1 MLWRKIWRD
10 LWENKTAY
18 LACLIVIVIGLMVFT
33 SMSMV
38 YKDLMAAKESF
49 YREAR
54 FADGFAQVRGI
65 PAQELARLANI
76 EGIESLEGRM
86 VFDVRVLMPEKE
98 EGVHLRLVS
107 LHPGQTNPINEA
119 VLLEGAQF
127 SGRTKEV
134 WLSPS
139 FFAAHHLSLGD
150 SLTVIAAGK
159 RAELKVVGTAQSP
172 EFVYALQDVARSFYP
187 DPETFGI
194 AYLPFD
200 VMQNLFGEESQI
212 NDLVFTLR
220 PGFSYLAVE
229 DQLEP
234 RLEKFGLLSIFPS
247 EDQVSNLI
255 LTQELAGVGA
265 TANSMPILFLFIAAV
280 VLSILLQRMVEQQR
294 GQIGTLKSFG
304 YSNREI
310 MVHYLS
316 YPLII
321 GIAGGIIG
329 GLLGTWLAYPFM
341 EMYKMFFNLPGLEV
355 RLSPGYLAKGLFLS
369 AGFSLLA
376 GYFGSRAAL
385 KLQPAEAMRPAAPPP
400 AKKLFLEHWPLFWA
414 SLTVQGK
421 MAARNLTRNKRR
433 SFAIFLGITLSFSL
447 IATTW
452 YFQRIMDLMVIDQFT
467 KVQTHDVKLVF
478 KNPLPYREVEREL
491 ARLPGVKRVEPMLE
505 VPATFQNK
513 WLEDNAVIMGLKQ
526 GAELYS
532 IFAKNGQRLAPSAE
546 GLILSER
553 LAESLAAEV
562 GSVITLESGLF
573 HADAITLPVTGIVPQ
588 YVGMNAFTELGTLSR
603 HLIQPNLATSIAVA
617 ADTRGVEA
625 IKDKYRDAVLVA
637 SIEENRR
644 LLEQIEEMME
654 SFGFMIWVL
663 AIFALIIGFA
673 VVYSTSIVTLA
684 ERKRELA
691 TLRVMGMRPGEVLEV
706 VTFEQ
711 WLISFLAMLAGIP
724 LTIMQYQAL
733 AATMDTD
740 LFSFPVIF
748 EPGIFIIALIGTVF
762 FIWIAQAVLLVRIH
776 RLVLVNVLKERD

>member
-1 MLWRKIWRD
+1 
-10 LWENKTAY
+10 
-18 LACLIVIVIGLMVFT
+18 
-33 SMSMV
+33 
-38 YKDLMAAKESF
+38 
-49 YREAR
+49 
-54 FADGFAQVRGI
+54 
-65 PAQELARLANI
+65 
-76 EGIESLEGRM
+76 
-86 VFDVRVLMPEKE
+86 
-98 EGVHLRLVS
+98 
-107 LHPGQTNPINEA
+107 
-119 VLLEGAQF
+119 
-127 SGRTKEV
+127 
-134 WLSPS
+134 
-139 FFAAHHLSLGD
+139 
-150 SLTVIAAGK
+150 
-159 RAELKVVGTAQSP
+159 
-172 EFVYALQDVARSFYP
+172 
-187 DPETFGI
+187 
-194 AYLPFD
+194 
-200 VMQNLFGEESQI
+200 
-212 NDLVFTLR
+212 
-220 PGFSYLAVE
+220 
-229 DQLEP
+229 
-234 RLEKFGLLSIFPS
+234 
-247 EDQVSNLI
+247 
-255 LTQELAGVGA
+255 
-265 TANSMPILFLFIAAV
+265 
-280 VLSILLQRMVEQQR
+280 
-294 GQIGTLKSFG
+294 
-304 YSNREI
+304 
-310 MVHYLS
+310 
-316 YPLII
+316 
-321 GIAGGIIG
+321 
-329 GLLGTWLAYPFM
+329 
-341 EMYKMFFNLPGLEV
+341 
-355 RLSPGYLAKGLFLS
+355 
-369 AGFSLLA
+369 
-376 GYFGSRAAL
+376 
-385 KLQPAEAMRPAAPPP
+385 MRPAAPPP
-400 AKKLFLEHWPLFWA
+400 AKKLFLEQWPLFWS

-513 WLEDNAVIMGLKQ
+513 WLEDNAVIMGLEQ

-617 ADTRGVEA
+617 ADARGVEA

-644 LLEQIEEMME
+644 LLEQIEEMMD

-663 AIFALIIGFA
+663 ALFALIIGFA

-724 LTIMQYQAL
+724 LTIMQYQGL

-776 RLVLVNVLKERD
+776 RLVLVDVLKERD